1 MRSYNNLFDIR
12 LKGVNKMQ
20 EITDGSA
27 KFRIVDKRMK
37 ARATGIVNKKF
48 LGNIGFVTPHIGTV
62 VAEIVGYTEEGYRRV
77 KFTVQCACID
87 SGTNT
92 TEFRWLNFYNSSI
105 GIATAYLDRYPA
117 SRFVRHE
124 LLTYPMMYCDVLAKE
139 EKGYGVY
146 VELSDGFVYL
156 SRMYTSDG
164 KIGNYP
170 NSMLKQGNC
179 IFEFISDF
187 TNE

>member
-1 MRSYNNLFDIR
+1 
-12 LKGVNKMQ
+12 MQ

-48 LGNIGFVTPHIGTV
+48 LENIGFVTPHIGTV

-170 NSMLKQGNC
+170 NSMLKQGNY